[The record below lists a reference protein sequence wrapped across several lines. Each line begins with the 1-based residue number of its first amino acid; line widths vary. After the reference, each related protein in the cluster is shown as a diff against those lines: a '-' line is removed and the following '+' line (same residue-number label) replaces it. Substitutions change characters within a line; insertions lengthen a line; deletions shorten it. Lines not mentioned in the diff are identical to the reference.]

1 MGMKR
6 ILCLISEL
14 GAGGA
19 QRQMVGLA
27 TFLKEKGYDVTVA
40 FYHPEFFYVDNLKIA
55 GIPYVFLKEAERNST
70 RVFHVARYIRKYHPD
85 VVISYLF
92 TPCICASIA
101 RLFNR
106 SFRLIVSERNTT
118 QQTGRNERIRFNL
131 FRVADYVVPNAYSQE
146 DYIKNS
152 FPFLADKVVTIPNF
166 VDLDFF
172 TPPIKRK
179 RREIPEIMIAAS
191 IWASKNTLGFIE
203 AVASLRDK
211 GYKFHVSWYG
221 KEESNIDYYN
231 KCYQEI
237 NAHGVENYIELKEK
251 TTLIKERYQNADY
264 FCLPSFY
271 EGTPNVICEA
281 MACGL
286 PIACSDVCDNGMYVK
301 EDDNGYLFDPNDI
314 PSIVGAFEKM
324 LSLDAEKY
332 QVFCDRSRMKAEEKL
347 SKTSFVKSYIKI
359 IEG

>member
-1 MGMKR
+1 MGNKR

-19 QRQMVGLA
+19 QRQLVGLA
-27 TFLKEKGYDVTVA
+27 FFLKEKGYDVSVA
-40 FYHPEFFYVDNLKIA
+40 FYHPELFYVDYLDNA
-55 GIPYVFLKEAERNST
+55 GIPYIFLKEAERNST
-70 RVFHVARYIRKYHPD
+70 RVFHVARFIREFRPD

-101 RLFNR
+101 RLFCR
-106 SFRLIVSERNTT
+106 RFRLIVSERNTT
-118 QQTGRNERIRFNL
+118 QQTGNNERIRFNL
-131 FRVADYVVPNAYSQE
+131 FRIADFVVPNAFSQE
-146 DYIKNS
+146 DYIKQT
-152 FPFLADKVVTIPNF
+152 FPFLSNKVVTIPNF

-172 TPPIKRK
+172 TPPITRRRK
-179 RREIPEIMIAAS
+179 DIPEIMIAAS
-191 IWASKNTLGFIE
+191 IWASKNTLGFID
-203 AVASLRDK
+203 AVASLKNK

-221 KEESNIDYYN
+221 KEGSNIDYFN
-231 KCYQEI
+231 RCNLRIMEQ
-237 NAHGVENYIELKEK
+237 GVDNYIELKEK
-251 TTLIKERYQNADY
+251 TTQIKERYQEADY

-286 PIACSDVCDNGMYVK
+286 PIACSDVCDNGKYVK
-301 EDDNGYLFDPNDI
+301 DDYNGFLFNPSDI

-324 LSLDAEKY
+324 LSLDDEKY
-332 QVFCDRSRMKAEEKL
+332 QVFCDRSRMKAQEKL
-347 SKTSFVKSYIKI
+347 SKSSFVESYIKL